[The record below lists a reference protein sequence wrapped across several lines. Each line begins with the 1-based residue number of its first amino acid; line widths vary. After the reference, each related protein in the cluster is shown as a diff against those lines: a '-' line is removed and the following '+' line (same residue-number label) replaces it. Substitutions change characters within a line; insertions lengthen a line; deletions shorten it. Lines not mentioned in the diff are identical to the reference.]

1 MNNQGRSIIG
11 RRGILLSLAAVGV
24 AAGLLWFS
32 MIGGVGATSADGGG
46 PNSGSQVGQA
56 TQQYGDQPPDQH
68 LPAAHMDPLP
78 RSPRVDRW

>member
-32 MIGGVGATSADGGG
+32 MIGGVGAASADSG
-46 PNSGSQVGQA
+46 PNSGAQAGQA
-56 TQQYGDQPPDQH
+56 AQQYDQQPPVNSCF
-68 LPAAHMDPLP
+68 LGIPC
-78 RSPRVDRW
+78 W

>member
-32 MIGGVGATSADGGG
+32 MIGGVGVTSADGG
-46 PNSGSQVGQA
+46 PNSGAQVGQA
-56 TQQYGDQPPDQH
+56 AQQYGDQPPVNTCV
-68 LPAAHMDPLP
+68 LPIWIPCPDP
-78 RSPRVDRW
+78 RG